1 MNSVPKACPNLSAC
15 SAGFNCDGWKAYL
28 DSLPLIHSKR
38 WLAQEWQ
45 CAKYFLSI
53 SHSHNSPSTASHMV
67 DSLQKR
73 VYTMAAN
80 VWILQ
85 EPHTK
90 ESLKEGSHSS
100 LSPGTCSSALPSLR
114 YYFSR
119 AMALQVGP
127 AFFSGRSRVLVG
139 LFLILV

>member
-1 MNSVPKACPNLSAC
+1 MNSAC
-15 SAGFNCDGWKAYL
+15 SAGFNCDGWNL

-38 WLAQEWQ
+38 GLAQEWR

-73 VYTMAAN
+73 VYSIAAN
-80 VWILQ
+80 VWILH

-90 ESLKEGSHSS
+90 ESLKGGSHSS

-119 AMALQVGP
+119 AVALHVGLS
-127 AFFSGRSRVLVG
+127 FFSGRSRVLVG